1 MQEVVRQVVA
11 IHAMRGE
18 FHQLLKSLA
27 YLLRDFTRQISGSL
41 TGAFPVKVVFEYKS
55 SSPA

>member
-18 FHQLLKSLA
+18 FHQLLESLA
-27 YLLRDFTRQISGSL
+27 YLLRDFTGQIARQLDGRFSGK
-41 TGAFPVKVVFEYKS
+41 GRFRI
-55 SSPA
+55 